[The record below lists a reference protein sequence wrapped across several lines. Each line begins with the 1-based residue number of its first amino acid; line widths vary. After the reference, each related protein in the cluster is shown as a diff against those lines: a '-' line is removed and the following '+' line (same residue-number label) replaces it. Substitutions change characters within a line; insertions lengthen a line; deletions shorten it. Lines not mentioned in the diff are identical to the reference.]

1 MSSCEFSYEYNSG
14 FVAYLTGEQAMS
26 ISGSI
31 PSDLKS
37 INSQDILRPDDGTAQ
52 LEKIKQEIAEGEQS
66 MDCGEAIGK

>member
-1 MSSCEFSYEYNSG
+1 
-14 FVAYLTGEQAMS
+14 MS

-66 MDCGEAIGK
+66 MDCGEAIGRLKTIIVFCFIYVQ

>member
-1 MSSCEFSYEYNSG
+1 
-14 FVAYLTGEQAMS
+14 MS

-66 MDCGEAIGK
+66 MDCGEAIGRLKILIVFSNNGLAHRE